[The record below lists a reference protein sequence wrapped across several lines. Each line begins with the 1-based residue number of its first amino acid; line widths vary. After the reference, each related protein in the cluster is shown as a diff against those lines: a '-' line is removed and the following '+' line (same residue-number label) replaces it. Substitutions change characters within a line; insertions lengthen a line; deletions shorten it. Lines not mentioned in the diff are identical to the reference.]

1 MAVSRE
7 DVEHIALLARL
18 GLAPDEAEAMRHDLG
33 RVLEYIAKL
42 EALDTTDVEA
52 TAHVIDLP
60 TPLRSDEV
68 TNGDRAEAM
77 VSNAPDRDRTFLRVP
92 KIIE

>member
-18 GLAPDEAEAMRHDLG
+18 GLSPEEAEAMRHDLG

-42 EALDTTDVEA
+42 EGLDTTEVEA

-60 TPLRSDEV
+60 TPLRNDEV

-77 VSNAPDRDRTFLRVP
+77 VGNAPDRDRTFLRVP

>member
-18 GLAPDEAEAMRHDLG
+18 GLSADEAEAMRHDLG
-33 RVLEYIAKL
+33 SILEYIAKL
-42 EALDTTDVEA
+42 QTLDTSSVDA

-60 TPLRSDEV
+60 TPLREDRV
-68 TNGDRAEAM
+68 TNGDEAEAM

>member
-7 DVEHIALLARL
+7 DVAHIALLARL
-18 GLAPDEAEAMRHDLG
+18 GLSDDEAEAMRNDLG
-33 RVLEYIAKL
+33 SILGYIEKL
-42 EALDTTDVEA
+42 RGLDTAAVEP

-60 TPLRSDEV
+60 TPLRDDRV
-68 TNGDRAEAM
+68 TNAEAAQAM
-77 VSNAPDRDRTFLRVP
+77 VGNAPDRDRTFLRVP